1 MNRFLPCT
9 AEELAALGWDRCDFI
24 IISGDAYVDHAS
36 FGTAIIGRILEA
48 EGFRVGIIAQPD
60 WKDDE
65 SVRIFGRPRLGFLVT
80 AGNLDSMVANYTA
93 AKKRRRQD
101 SYSPGGAGG
110 RRPDRATAVYAN
122 LVRRAYKKVPVI
134 IGGIEASLRRLAH
147 YDYWSDSLRRS
158 MLLDSKADML
168 VYGMAEQSICEIARR
183 MDAGVS
189 VREIT
194 DIPGT
199 VVRIQQEELPERTVL
214 LPSHDLLKTD
224 KKAYAESFRLQL
236 ENSDAFNGRPL
247 YEAYGASGI
256 LQLPP
261 SRPLEQAE
269 MDKVYALPFVRDRH
283 PSYSEAVPALEE
295 VRFSLVSSRGCFG
308 SCSFCA
314 LTFHQG
320 RIIQSRSHRSLIGEA
335 GKITAMPDFKG
346 YIHDVGGPTANFRHP
361 ACKKQLTAGAC
372 TDRMCLFPEPCP
384 SLDADHSDYISV
396 LRKLRSLPKVKKVFI
411 RSGIRFDYLLAAGNG
426 DFLQELCEH
435 HVSGQLKVAPE
446 HVSAK
451 VLSAMG
457 KPPHKVYLDFKRRYE
472 EKNKSLGKNQYIV
485 PYFISSHPGSTLEDA
500 IDLAL
505 FFRQQ
510 RFIPEQVQDFYPTP
524 GTVSTC
530 MYYTGIDPRSM
541 KSIYIPRSYEEKQM
555 QRALLQFNRPENADL
570 VRQALEKAGRR
581 DLIGPGKNSLVSGGS
596 DRKPRAPGRPRR

>member
-9 AEELAALGWDRCDFI
+9 AEELAVLGWDRCDFI

-101 SYSPGGAGG
+101 SYSPGGEGG

-199 VVRIQQEELPERTVL
+199 VVRIQQEELPEGTVL
-214 LPSHDLLKTD
+214 LPSHDLLKID

-261 SRPLEQAE
+261 SRPLKQAE
-269 MDKVYALPFVRDRH
+269 MDRVYALPFVRDRH
-283 PSYSEAVPALEE
+283 PSYTEAVPALEE

-320 RIIQSRSHRSLIGEA
+320 RIIQSRSHQSLIGEA

-361 ACKKQLTAGAC
+361 ACKKQLKAGAC

-396 LRKLRSLPKVKKVFI
+396 LRKLRSLPEVKKVFI

-446 HVSAK
+446 HVSAR

-472 EKNKSLGKNQYIV
+472 EKNKALGKNQYIV

-500 IDLAL
+500 IELAL

-555 QRALLQFNRPENADL
+555 QRALLQFNRPENSDL
-570 VRQALEKAGRR
+570 VRRALEKAGRR
-581 DLIGPGKNSLVSGGS
+581 DLIGPGKNSLVSGGNG
-596 DRKPRAPGRPRR
+596 RKPRASGRPRR